1 MIDRKPLWFLIL
13 LCLAMTAAAVWR
25 LSLLPD
31 WTQMPMPTPRGM
43 VTRSGLVLFIQPL
56 CVLFTIAALDAPK
69 WLASRPNE
77 ALATLYRRIRL
88 VPMAT
93 GVLLALMQAFLI
105 SRSLGHCFGLNPVAI
120 ARIGMT
126 VTGIMIIMQ
135 GNIIPKLP
143 RVPSRFAA
151 LNLDPWQSARSRRFA
166 GRMTVV
172 LGLAEIAGAILLPL
186 RAITVTVLMLTL
198 VFCGAIIWNMVR
210 VKREPS
216 PLP

>member
-31 WTQMPMPTPRGM
+31 WTQMPMPTPKGM
-43 VTRSGLVLFIQPL
+43 VTRSGLVLFIPPVCL
-56 CVLFTIAALDAPK
+56 LFTIAALAAPK

-77 ALATLYRRIRL
+77 ALATLYRRIRPF
-88 VPMAT
+88 PMAA

-105 SRSLGHCFGLNPVAI
+105 SRSLGHSLGLNPVAI
-120 ARIGMT
+120 ARIVMT

-135 GNIIPKLP
+135 GNAMPKLP

-151 LNLDPWQSARSRRFA
+151 LNLDPGQSARSRRFA
-166 GRMTVV
+166 GRITVA
-172 LGLAEIAGAILLPL
+172 LGFAEIAGAILLPL
-186 RAITVTVLMLTL
+186 RAITVTVLILTL
-198 VFCGAIIWNMVR
+198 AFCGALIWNIVR